1 MKKTGFLGGI
11 NVEMDILGII
21 TLKKIEIDSVKNTII
36 FDTVTFDTNEFRWN

>member
-21 TLKKIEIDSVKNTII
+21 TLKK
-36 FDTVTFDTNEFRWN
+36 